1 MEIKR
6 EKTMI
11 PNLYK
16 VFYNTNNKEYCT
28 FDGKIKLEDC
38 NDYFKETLNLG
49 LVVFNKKS
57 EVTIEHKKTYDYI
70 IDNQKDI
77 FNLVIDS
84 LFEEYPKIQEESMLD
99 DELMPNI
106 KSADELIQM
115 IKPVAI
121 EIYDNKND
129 EPHFGIEFN
138 CTWDEEHGVGVQI
151 NGTDVISIGS
161 ASDMN
166 PFDTY
171 NYHNNNS
178 VTNKIP
184 KSIFYGVTILSIINF
199 FYNLIS
205 ILNNDNSNLI
215 YILLLVIISLIPAFL
230 SMGVL
235 FTKNNNKILKLYVE
249 AIKILLM
256 FVSLFYL
263 IKFEGISIILLLLN
277 VLLIIILFTNVKI
290 NNSNNID
297 KANINDLINKDCKQK
312 YLKECKYIWKQYVS
326 EKGDCEYLQGEL
338 LRELEVIRNEAQK
351 NGNTNWDNNLE
362 HYCHYIQDNLCSDIH
377 FSQKEKNEISTILN
391 YFIECG
397 NYAKSIKEGKIS
409 KEDADM
415 NKIAYTNNNLYD
427 IIADAIG
434 KFQKYNPKPIYLKNL
449 KI

>member
-1 MEIKR
+1 MKKEQTI
-6 EKTMI
+6 I
-11 PNLYK
+11 PNLFK
-16 VFYNTNNKEYCT
+16 VLHDTNGKEYYT

-49 LVVFNKKS
+49 LGVLNKKN
-57 EVTIEHKKTYDYI
+57 EVTIEHKNTYDYI
-70 IDNQKDI
+70 VNNQKNI
-77 FNLVIDS
+77 LNLVINS
-84 LFEEYPKIQEESMLD
+84 LFDEYPKMQEESMLD

-106 KSADELIQM
+106 KSTDELIQM

-121 EIYDNKND
+121 EIYDNKDNK
-129 EPHFGIEFN
+129 PYFGIEFN
-138 CTWDEEHGVGVQI
+138 CTWDEEHGLGVQI
-151 NGTDVISIGS
+151 IGTDIISIGS

-171 NYHNNNS
+171 NYYNNNS

-184 KSIFYGVTILSIINF
+184 KSIFCGVAILSIINF

-215 YILLLVIISLIPAFL
+215 YILLLVIISLMPAFL

-249 AIKILLM
+249 TIKILLI
-256 FVSLFYL
+256 FVSLVYL
-263 IKFEGISIILLLLN
+263 INLEVISIILLLLN
-277 VLLIIILFTNVKI
+277 VLLIILLFTNVKI
-290 NNSNNID
+290 NNSNNIY
-297 KANINDLINKDCKQK
+297 KVNINDLINKDYKQK
-312 YLKECKYIWKQYVS
+312 YLKECKYIWKEYVP
-326 EKGDCEYLQGEL
+326 EKGDSEYLQGEL

-351 NGNTNWDNNLE
+351 NGNINWDNNLE
-362 HYCHYIQDNLCSDIH
+362 HYCHYIQDNVCSDIH

-434 KFQKYNPKPIYLKNL
+434 KFQKYNPKPIHLKNL